1 MTKSDDIGRTAF
13 MTKMADAPNDAY
25 ALVETIQQHFGSQ
38 ANAVTYFRNVPDL
51 RVAALWK
58 GARGKDRKQVCATIQ
73 WQPRLQAFKVGAFI
87 EPSVWSSMGFDGAK
101 LFADD
106 PLISYIS
113 IPPADWRQ
121 NHHGLLSTLDAAKH
135 QLLAGR

>member
-1 MTKSDDIGRTAF
+1 MTKSDDIGRTGF
-13 MTKMADAPNDAY
+13 MTKMADAPKDAY
-25 ALVETIQQHFGSQ
+25 ALVETIQHHFGSQ

-58 GARGKDRKQVCATIQ
+58 GASGKDRKQVCATIQ

-87 EPSVWSSMGFDGAK
+87 EPSIWANMGFAGAK
-101 LFADD
+101 LFTDD

-113 IPPADWRQ
+113 IPPSDWRK
-121 NHHGLLSTLDAAKH
+121 NHHGLLSASDAAKSH
-135 QLLAGR
+135 MLARR